1 LKGKIQP
8 DLEHPLAALFVEGHV
23 LYSYLR
29 KEVVPRVEDSKVSTK
44 LRFILGLVGNDSEYQ
59 RQQAQDAESVAK
71 RRGIE
76 LQIFYAGRDAITQ
89 SQQLL
94 KVIQSKTTN
103 KADALIFEP
112 VSETGLPHVA
122 RAAVDA
128 GMHLCVLNL
137 KPEYLTQLR
146 MSSSRIVFCVGADNV
161 EVGRI
166 QGRQLSRLVPRGG
179 EVLLIQGPS
188 DNVAA
193 RQRMQG
199 TMETKP
205 PNINFWQ
212 LKGRWT
218 EESGYQAVAGFLA
231 LSTSHSSN
239 ICCILAQNDR
249 MAMGARRAFAE
260 RTTGAEQQRWLSLPF
275 MGCDGLPKI
284 GEAWV
289 PVRKL
294 TATVVV
300 PQNAPLAV
308 ETFAD
313 ALAHD
318 KRPPEYSL
326 TTSQSYPDIS
336 LLKEGGSG

>member
-1 LKGKIQP
+1 M
-8 DLEHPLAALFVEGHV
+8 
-23 LYSYLR
+23 
-29 KEVVPRVEDSKVSTK
+29 STK
-44 LRFILGLVGNDSEYQ
+44 LKFILGLVGNDSEYQ
-59 RQQAQDAESVAK
+59 RQQAQEAETVAQ
-71 RRGIE
+71 RCGIE
-76 LQIFYAGRDAITQ
+76 LQIFYAQRDAITQ

-94 KVIQSKTTN
+94 KVIQSKTAN

-137 KPEYLTQLR
+137 KPEYLPQLR
-146 MSSSRIVFCVGADNV
+146 MSSSRIVFGVGADNV

-166 QGRQLSRLVPRGG
+166 QGRQLARLVPHGG
-179 EVLLIQGPS
+179 DALLIQGPS

-193 RQRMQG
+193 RQRTQG
-199 TMETKP
+199 ILETKP
-205 PNINFWQ
+205 HNINFRQ
-212 LKGRWT
+212 LKGKWT

-231 LSTSHSSN
+231 LSTSRGSN
-239 ICCILAQNDR
+239 ILCIVAQNDR
-249 MAMGARRAFAE
+249 MAMGARRAFTE
-260 RTTGAEQQRWLSLPF
+260 QTTNAEQQRWLSLPF
-275 MGCDGLPKI
+275 MGCDGLPKS
-284 GEAWV
+284 GQAWV

-300 PQNAPLAV
+300 PQNAPLGV

-313 ALAHD
+313 ALTNG

-326 TTSQSYPDIS
+326 TTSQSYPDIP
-336 LLKEGGSG
+336 LLKGD